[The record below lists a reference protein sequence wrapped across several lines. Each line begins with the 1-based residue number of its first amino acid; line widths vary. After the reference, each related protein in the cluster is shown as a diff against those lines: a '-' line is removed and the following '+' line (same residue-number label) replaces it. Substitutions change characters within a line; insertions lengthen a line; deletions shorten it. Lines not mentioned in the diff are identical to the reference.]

1 MSDQDAKYSDLV
13 EIAKRSGEFREHYG
27 KWWGGFIQ
35 LSFANKAV
43 GRRPFLWG
51 GLVTLGTII
60 GGVALRYGLT
70 LIGH

>member
-13 EIAKRSGEFREHYG
+13 EIAKRTGEFKEHYG
-27 KWWGGFIQ
+27 KWWGGLIQ

-51 GLVTLGTII
+51 GLAALGTII
-60 GGVALRYGLT
+60 GSFVLRYVLSH
-70 LIGH
+70 IGG